1 MKIELNPEQQS
12 ALDAMTS
19 FLLDEDKRDS
29 PYFLLSGQA
38 GTGKTTTV
46 RYHME
51 RVSGKY
57 IFTAPTNKAT
67 KVLESTFNELVPD
80 HEDGE
85 GYYPQCCTTFSLLGL
100 KLTPNGGVKEIATP
114 DKVTDLSKF
123 TAIIVD
129 EASMVGKALLSHLK
143 DAVGRQRGTI
153 KIIFLGDEGQLPPV
167 KEEKSP
173 VW

>member
-1 MKIELNPEQQS
+1 
-12 ALDAMTS
+12 
-19 FLLDEDKRDS
+19 
-29 PYFLLSGQA
+29 
-38 GTGKTTTV
+38 
-46 RYHME
+46 ME
-51 RVSGKY
+51 RVNGKY

-100 KLTPNGGVKEIATP
+100 KLMPNGGVKEIATP

-143 DAVGRQRGTI
+143 TAVDEQSGTI

-173 VW
+173 VWPLCKDNTFSLMRVMRHDNQILSLATRIRKVRDNLAPCITITTDQLS